1 MELDEKLYSLSERIK
16 QLKENIKTEEATKQS
31 LIMPFFQ
38 SLGYDV
44 FNPLEFVPEFTADVG
59 IKKGEKV
66 DYAILKDN
74 EPIILIEAKPCSDD
88 LSKHDSQLFRYFG
101 TTKARFAILTNG
113 IIYKFF
119 SDLDQ
124 PNVMDKKPFYI
135 LDMENLSEQSITYVE
150 KFIKAN
156 LDIDNILNTAS
167 DLKYLNLTKIAFKEL
182 MENPSDEFIR
192 LLLNTGIYDGVK
204 NQKVIDKFK
213 PIAKRAMNQFVNEKL
228 STKFKETLTSSE
240 NEKDDSIEEIKEENK
255 IVTTIDE
262 LNSYAIVKSILR
274 KEVEPQRIVYK
285 DTESYFGILLDNNIR
300 KWILRINLNS
310 RNKHI
315 IIPSEDKK
323 RLDMNIET
331 IDDIYNYEN
340 EIIEAL
346 KKIYVVYINKKL
358 KLSKIVNKI
367 LNFYLI
373 NTFNGIYIK
382 NSDAK

>member
-204 NQKVIDKFK
+204 KQKVIDKFK

-323 RLDMNIET
+323 KIRYDIET

-346 KKIYVVYINKKL
+346 KRYM
-358 KLSKIVNKI
+358 
-367 LNFYLI
+367 
-373 NTFNGIYIK
+373 
-382 NSDAK
+382 

>member
-16 QLKENIKTEEATKQS
+16 QLKEKIQTEEATKQS
-31 LIMPFFQ
+31 FIMPFFQ
-38 SLGYDV
+38 ALGYDV

-74 EPIILIEAKPCSDD
+74 EPIILIEAKPCNDD

-101 TTKARFAILTNG
+101 TTRARFAILTNG

-124 PNVMDKKPFYI
+124 PNIMDKKPFYI
-135 LDMENLSEQSITYVE
+135 LDMENLSEQSIAYVE

-167 DLKYLNLTKIAFKEL
+167 DLKYLNLTKLAFKEL
-182 MENPSDEFIR
+182 MENPSDEFVR

-213 PIAKRAMNQFVNEKL
+213 PITKRAMNQYINEKL
-228 STKFKETLTSSE
+228 SSKFKETLTSGD
-240 NEKDDSIEEIKEENK
+240 NEKDEDIEDSKEESK

-274 KEVEPQRIVYK
+274 KEIEPQRIFYK

-310 RNKHI
+310 RNRHI
-315 IIPSEDKK
+315 IIPDENKK
-323 RLDMNIET
+323 GIRYDIDT
-331 IDDIYNYEN
+331 IDDIYNYEK
-340 EIIEAL
+340 EIIDSL
-346 KKIYVVYINKKL
+346 KRYM
-358 KLSKIVNKI
+358 
-367 LNFYLI
+367 
-373 NTFNGIYIK
+373 
-382 NSDAK
+382 

>member
-1 MELDEKLYSLSERIK
+1 MELEEKLYSLSERIK

-38 SLGYDV
+38 ALGYDV

-66 DYAILKDN
+66 DYAILKDD
-74 EPIILIEAKPCSDD
+74 EPMILIEAKLCSDD

-101 TTKARFAILTNG
+101 TTNARFAILTNG

-135 LDMENLSEQSITYVE
+135 LDMENLSEQSISYIE
-150 KFIKAN
+150 KFIKEN
-156 LDIDNILNTAS
+156 LDVDNILNTAS

-182 MENPSDEFIR
+182 MDNPSDDFIR
-192 LLLNTGIYDGVK
+192 LLLNMGIYDGVK

-213 PIAKRAMNQFVNEKL
+213 PLAKRAINQLINEKL
-228 STKFKETLTSSE
+228 SSKFKETLK
-240 NEKDDSIEEIKEENK
+240 NDDNDKEEPVEDQKEESK

-262 LNSYAIVKSILR
+262 LNSFAIVKSILR
-274 KEVEPQRIVYK
+274 KEIEPQRITYK
-285 DTESYFGILLDNNIR
+285 DTESYFGILVDGNIR
-300 KWILRINLNS
+300 KWVIRINLNS

-315 IIPSEDKK
+315 IIPDENKK
-323 RLDMNIET
+323 GIRYDINT
-331 IDDIYNYEN
+331 IDDIYKYEN
-340 EIIEAL
+340 ELIESL
-346 KKIYVVYINKKL
+346 KRYI
-358 KLSKIVNKI
+358 
-367 LNFYLI
+367 
-373 NTFNGIYIK
+373 
-382 NSDAK
+382 

>member
-16 QLKENIKTEEATKQS
+16 QLKEKIQTEEATKQS
-31 LIMPFFQ
+31 FIMPFFQ
-38 SLGYDV
+38 ALGYDV

-74 EPIILIEAKPCSDD
+74 EPIILIEAKPCNDD

-101 TTKARFAILTNG
+101 TTRARFAILTNG

-124 PNVMDKKPFYI
+124 PNIMDKKPFYI
-135 LDMENLSEQSITYVE
+135 LDMENLSEQSIAYVE

-167 DLKYLNLTKIAFKEL
+167 DLKYLNLTKLAFKEL
-182 MENPSDEFIR
+182 MENPSDEFVR

-213 PIAKRAMNQFVNEKL
+213 PITKRAMNQYINEKL
-228 STKFKETLTSSE
+228 SSKFKETLTSGD
-240 NEKDDSIEEIKEENK
+240 NEKDEDIEDSKEESK

-274 KEVEPQRIVYK
+274 KEIEPQRIFYK

-315 IIPSEDKK
+315 IIPDENKK
-323 RLDMNIET
+323 GIRYDIDT
-331 IDDIYNYEN
+331 IDDIYNYEK
-340 EIIEAL
+340 EIIDSL
-346 KKIYVVYINKKL
+346 KRYM
-358 KLSKIVNKI
+358 
-367 LNFYLI
+367 
-373 NTFNGIYIK
+373 
-382 NSDAK
+382 

>member
-16 QLKENIKTEEATKQS
+16 QLKEKIQTEEATKQS
-31 LIMPFFQ
+31 FIMPFFQ
-38 SLGYDV
+38 ALGYDV

-74 EPIILIEAKPCSDD
+74 EPIILIEAKPCNDD

-101 TTKARFAILTNG
+101 TTRARFAILTNG

-124 PNVMDKKPFYI
+124 PNIMDKKPFYI
-135 LDMENLSEQSITYVE
+135 LDMENLSEQSIAYVE

-167 DLKYLNLTKIAFKEL
+167 DLKYLNLTKLAFKEL
-182 MENPSDEFIR
+182 MENPSDEFVR

-213 PIAKRAMNQFVNEKL
+213 PITKRAMNQYINEKL
-228 STKFKETLTSSE
+228 SSKFKETLTSGD
-240 NEKDDSIEEIKEENK
+240 NEKDEDIEDSKEESK
-255 IVTTIDE
+255 IVTTIVE

-274 KEVEPQRIVYK
+274 KEIEPQRIFYK

-315 IIPSEDKK
+315 IIPDENKK
-323 RLDMNIET
+323 GIRYDIDT
-331 IDDIYNYEN
+331 IDDIYNYEK
-340 EIIEAL
+340 EIIDSL
-346 KKIYVVYINKKL
+346 KRYM
-358 KLSKIVNKI
+358 
-367 LNFYLI
+367 
-373 NTFNGIYIK
+373 
-382 NSDAK
+382 

>member
-16 QLKENIKTEEATKQS
+16 QLKEKIQTEEATKQS

-38 SLGYDV
+38 ALGYDV

-74 EPIILIEAKPCSDD
+74 EPIILIEAKPCNDD

-124 PNVMDKKPFYI
+124 PNIMDKKPFYI
-135 LDMENLSEQSITYVE
+135 LDMENLSEQSIAYVE

-167 DLKYLNLTKIAFKEL
+167 DLKYLNLTKLAFKEL
-182 MENPSDEFIR
+182 MENPSDEFVR

-213 PIAKRAMNQFVNEKL
+213 PITKRAMNQYINEKL
-228 STKFKETLTSSE
+228 SSKFKETLTSGD
-240 NEKDDSIEEIKEENK
+240 NEKDEDIEDSKEESK

-274 KEVEPQRIVYK
+274 KEIEPQRIFYK

-315 IIPSEDKK
+315 IIPDENKK
-323 RLDMNIET
+323 GIRYDIDT
-331 IDDIYNYEN
+331 IDDIYNYEK
-340 EIIEAL
+340 EIIDSL
-346 KKIYVVYINKKL
+346 KRYM
-358 KLSKIVNKI
+358 
-367 LNFYLI
+367 
-373 NTFNGIYIK
+373 
-382 NSDAK
+382 

>member
-16 QLKENIKTEEATKQS
+16 QLKEKIQTEEATKQS

-38 SLGYDV
+38 ALGYDV

-74 EPIILIEAKPCSDD
+74 EPIILIEAKPCNDD

-124 PNVMDKKPFYI
+124 PNIMDKKPFYI
-135 LDMENLSEQSITYVE
+135 LDMENLSEQSISYVE
-150 KFIKAN
+150 KFIKTN

-167 DLKYLNLTKIAFKEL
+167 DLKYLNLTKLAFKEL
-182 MENPSDEFIR
+182 MENPSDDFVR

-204 NQKVIDKFK
+204 NQKVIEKFK
-213 PIAKRAMNQFVNEKL
+213 PIAKRAMNQFINEKL
-228 STKFKETLTSSE
+228 SSKFKETLTNGE
-240 NEKDDSIEEIKEENK
+240 NEKEEAVEEIKEESK

-274 KEVEPQRIVYK
+274 KEIEPQRIYYK

-315 IIPSEDKK
+315 IIPDENKK
-323 RLDMNIET
+323 GIRYDIET

-340 EIIEAL
+340 EIIKAL
-346 KKIYVVYINKKL
+346 KRYM
-358 KLSKIVNKI
+358 
-367 LNFYLI
+367 
-373 NTFNGIYIK
+373 
-382 NSDAK
+382 

>member
-213 PIAKRAMNQFVNEKL
+213 PIAKRAMNQ
-228 STKFKETLTSSE
+228 
-240 NEKDDSIEEIKEENK
+240 
-255 IVTTIDE
+255 
-262 LNSYAIVKSILR
+262 
-274 KEVEPQRIVYK
+274 
-285 DTESYFGILLDNNIR
+285 LL
-300 KWILRINLNS
+300 
-310 RNKHI
+310 
-315 IIPSEDKK
+315 
-323 RLDMNIET
+323 
-331 IDDIYNYEN
+331 
-340 EIIEAL
+340 
-346 KKIYVVYINKKL
+346 
-358 KLSKIVNKI
+358 
-367 LNFYLI
+367 
-373 NTFNGIYIK
+373 
-382 NSDAK
+382 